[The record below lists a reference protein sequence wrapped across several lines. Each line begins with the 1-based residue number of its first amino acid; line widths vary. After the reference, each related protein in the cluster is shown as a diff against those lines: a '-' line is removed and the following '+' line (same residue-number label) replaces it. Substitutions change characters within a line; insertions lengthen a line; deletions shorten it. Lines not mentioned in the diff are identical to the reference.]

1 MRITGGRARGIPI
14 KAPKGESTRPATDRI
29 REAIFSSLGSRVEGS
44 RVVDLFAGT
53 GSYGLE
59 ALSRGASHATFYEI
73 DRKALACLKENRD
86 MVLKCCQ
93 LSASV
98 APTITRDLYIKDN
111 DGQRA
116 DYIFIDPPY
125 DSIEANL
132 RRIFARVEQL
142 SKPDASVILEFPGEL
157 EPKVDGWRLIRRLG
171 KSKSG
176 SPSVAIFKR

>member
-1 MRITGGRARGIPI
+1 
-14 KAPKGESTRPATDRI
+14 
-29 REAIFSSLGSRVEGS
+29 
-44 RVVDLFAGT
+44 
-53 GSYGLE
+53 
-59 ALSRGASHATFYEI
+59 
-73 DRKALACLKENRD
+73 
-86 MVLKCCQ
+86 KCCQ

-98 APTITRDLYIKDN
+98 AQTITRNLYIKDN

-142 SKPDASVILEFPGEL
+142 STPDASVILELPGEL

-171 KSKSG
+171 KSKRG